1 MRLGSAHFGSNAP
14 VSWGSETAYD
24 LAPLPSGA
32 GTVPRSKHRGPAA
45 LVSRAETLLK
55 TPSTWFE
62 SLSGKAEP
70 GTASPGLLQNVF
82 AWDQFPRARQSR
94 CSLKMLVRSRANAP
108 RFLGAFL
115 RTESGGRS
123 GFDPVDLSSKPLDSF
138 DPVVDL
144 GESSAGRDRNP
155 SGPGRLSV
163 RNPPQAAVARPPWPG
178 RRGQAAVA
186 RPPWPGRRG
195 QAAVARRWR
204 AAKDLLRG
212 VFVASRSGADCR
224 LDTIVAKSTMSR
236 GSPFA
241 VDGGGAARAPEGR
254 TADQYTISDNYHQ
267 PAMGGTGLQQV
278 FLGTG
283 DDVFLSDGN
292 GNPTVPPTAQ
302 IANPNPLPVT
312 NNQYTADGR
321 FSNCSD
327 PVGSPGVLPI
337 VRYLDSLGDELKAK
351 LRQWSLLHAEQ
362 YKPRLS
368 TEWSAR
374 YGGDVILDK
383 PRFVKYNIAAIAD
396 RLSGL
401 QAGAAS

>member
-32 GTVPRSKHRGPAA
+32 GTVPRSKHRGLPA

-144 GESSAGRDRNP
+144 GETSAGRDRNP

-178 RRGQAAVA
+178 RRGQAVA
-186 RPPWPGRRG
+186 SCQRFIARRVRCVPIGCGLPTRYNCRQIYYVPGKSLRRRRRG
-195 QAAVARRWR
+195 GGPCPRRPHCGPVHDQRQLSPAGNGRYRPSAGLPRHRRRRLLERRQWQPDR
-204 AAKDLLRG
+204 AAHRANRQPQPAARHQQPIHCRRTFQQLLGSSRFPRG
-212 VFVASRSGADCR
+212 VAN
-224 LDTIVAKSTMSR
+224 
-236 GSPFA
+236 
-241 VDGGGAARAPEGR
+241 RA
-254 TADQYTISDNYHQ
+254 
-267 PAMGGTGLQQV
+267 
-278 FLGTG
+278 
-283 DDVFLSDGN
+283 
-292 GNPTVPPTAQ
+292 
-302 IANPNPLPVT
+302 
-312 NNQYTADGR
+312 
-321 FSNCSD
+321 
-327 PVGSPGVLPI
+327 
-337 VRYLDSLGDELKAK
+337 
-351 LRQWSLLHAEQ
+351 
-362 YKPRLS
+362 
-368 TEWSAR
+368 
-374 YGGDVILDK
+374 
-383 PRFVKYNIAAIAD
+383 
-396 RLSGL
+396 LSGF
-401 QAGAAS
+401 AGR

>member
-178 RRGQAAVA
+178 GGELPKIYCEACSSGPDR
-186 RPPWPGRRG
+186 
-195 QAAVARRWR
+195 
-204 AAKDLLRG
+204 
-212 VFVASRSGADCR
+212 GADSR
-224 LDTIVAKSTMSR
+224 LDTIVAKVTMSDDPLSPSACS
-236 GSPFA
+236 GS
-241 VDGGGAARAPEGR
+241 R
-254 TADQYTISDNYHQ
+254 
-267 PAMGGTGLQQV
+267 
-278 FLGTG
+278 
-283 DDVFLSDGN
+283 
-292 GNPTVPPTAQ
+292 
-302 IANPNPLPVT
+302 
-312 NNQYTADGR
+312 
-321 FSNCSD
+321 
-327 PVGSPGVLPI
+327 
-337 VRYLDSLGDELKAK
+337 
-351 LRQWSLLHAEQ
+351 
-362 YKPRLS
+362 S
-368 TEWSAR
+368 T
-374 YGGDVILDK
+374 
-383 PRFVKYNIAAIAD
+383 P
-396 RLSGL
+396 
-401 QAGAAS
+401 